1 MTCTE
6 FCTYMAYDATE
17 QIMDVIT
24 YTEARGELKSVMD
37 RVIHDREP
45 VVVTRKKNEAVVI
58 ISLEEYNSIVETFH
72 LLRSPKNV
80 RRLRRAVEQLDAGG
94 GKEREIDL

>member
-1 MTCTE
+1 
-6 FCTYMAYDATE
+6 
-17 QIMDVIT
+17 MDVIT
-24 YTEARGELKSVMD
+24 YTEARGGLKSVMD
-37 RVIHDREP
+37 RVILDREP